1 MVGLGAALLPLRGA
15 TAGRERTKP
24 NVLFLFSDDQRFD
37 TIHVLGNEQ
46 IVTPNLD
53 RLVAH
58 GTAFT
63 HAYIMGGTSG
73 AVCMPSR
80 AMLLSG
86 RTLFH
91 LDRQGQTVPAKHVTF
106 PEAFRHAG
114 YATFHTGKWHQNPAM
129 YNRCFEQGARIFF
142 GGMSDHFKVPVQDYD
157 STGQY
162 SPQRTYTVDGTP
174 SSELFSDAAIDFLK
188 SYQGSKP
195 FLMYVAYTAPH
206 DPRLAPQ
213 QYMDMYKPEA
223 MELPKS
229 FMPEHPFDNG
239 DMKLRDE
246 QLAPWPRTPEEVRRH
261 TAAYYAMITH
271 LDAQIGR
278 VLETLRQTGHA
289 EDTIVVFAADNGLA
303 LGRHGLF
310 GKQNLYEHSVHVPL
324 IFCGPDVHRGE
335 KREAFC
341 YLIDIYP
348 TLCELAGLQTPDTVE
363 GRSLVP
369 VLRDAEVKVRD
380 TLFSAYRDFQRAVR
394 DERFKLIE
402 YHVAGTRTRQLFD
415 LQNDPWELQ
424 NLAADGRYEQQL
436 HSLRNL
442 LVQWKKKLDDNSNF
456 WQDYTT

>member
-1 MVGLGAALLPLRGA
+1 
-15 TAGRERTKP
+15 
-24 NVLFLFSDDQRFD
+24 
-37 TIHVLGNEQ
+37 
-46 IVTPNLD
+46 
-53 RLVAH
+53 
-58 GTAFT
+58 
-63 HAYIMGGTSG
+63 
-73 AVCMPSR
+73 
-80 AMLLSG
+80 
-86 RTLFH
+86 
-91 LDRQGQTVPAKHVTF
+91 
-106 PEAFRHAG
+106 
-114 YATFHTGKWHQNPAM
+114 
-129 YNRCFEQGARIFF
+129 
-142 GGMSDHFKVPVQDYD
+142 
-157 STGQY
+157 
-162 SPQRTYTVDGTP
+162 
-174 SSELFSDAAIDFLK
+174 
-188 SYQGSKP
+188 
-195 FLMYVAYTAPH
+195 
-206 DPRLAPQ
+206 
-213 QYMDMYKPEA
+213 
-223 MELPKS
+223 
-229 FMPEHPFDNG
+229 
-239 DMKLRDE
+239 MKLRDE
-246 QLAPWPRTPEEVRRH
+246 QLVPWPRTPEEVRRH

-402 YHVAGTRTRQLFD
+402 YHVAGTRTHQLFD